1 MVVDVLYKRVIAL
14 VLAFSL
20 VVVPAVAQETGSAEQ
35 EGGYLQGRTDGD
47 RDAKGSAAWILA
59 GLTGT
64 GFCLCIGCVGVGLA
78 YAIAPSPPAQGLLG
92 KSAQYVQGYT
102 EAYKNKARKANAGYA
117 AAGCATAA
125 VINIIINI
133 ATGNFPPKLPSY

>member
-1 MVVDVLYKRVIAL
+1 MANMLYRRTIAL

-20 VVVPAVAQETGSAEQ
+20 IAVPAMAEETGSAEQ
-35 EGGYLQGRTDGD
+35 EDGYLQGRSDGN
-47 RDAKGSAAWILA
+47 RDARGNAAWILA

-64 GFCLCIGCVGVGLA
+64 GFCLCIGCVGVGIA
-78 YAIAPSPPAQGLLG
+78 YAIAPSPPAQALLG

-102 EAYKNKARKANAGYA
+102 EAYKNKARKDNAGYA

-125 VINIIINI
+125 VINLIINV